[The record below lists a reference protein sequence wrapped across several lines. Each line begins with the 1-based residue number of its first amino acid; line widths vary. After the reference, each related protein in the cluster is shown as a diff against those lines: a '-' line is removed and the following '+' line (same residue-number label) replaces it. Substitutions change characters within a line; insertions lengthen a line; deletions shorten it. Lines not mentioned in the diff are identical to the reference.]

1 MLFDPDKLDDNDPR
15 KIAFL
20 KQQEDQRQRA
30 QKQPVDQ
37 ENSDKVRPNPN
48 AIATITPM
56 KSTVVASN
64 GNGDEDPN
72 AIATITPTKSAA
84 VASNGNGD
92 EEEEKVHPLNNPV
105 FNEYVEQQQKADQ
118 EASPKESTTVSN
130 SLKRFAVTSS
140 PFINNDERN
149 NKRLKQNVTDSTC
162 KDSPV
167 PEEPPKVDI
176 VKDGTKNAETLALA
190 SLSCADNIQSYW
202 RTISLL
208 IDHRGKHLTLLEL
221 NFPPMSSCT
230 DTYMS
235 DLAVP
240 AILMS
245 FISMP
250 IRTASTILETLT
262 SIQMFPMY
270 RM

>member
-1 MLFDPDKLDDNDPR
+1 MSKSNNEDKFIKMLFDPDKLDDNDPR

-64 GNGDEDPN
+64 GNGHEDPN

-105 FNEYVEQQQKADQ
+105 FNEQTKKYLQ
-118 EASPKESTTVSN
+118 
-130 SLKRFAVTSS
+130 R
-140 PFINNDERN
+140 
-149 NKRLKQNVTDSTC
+149 
-162 KDSPV
+162 
-167 PEEPPKVDI
+167 KV
-176 VKDGTKNAETLALA
+176 L
-190 SLSCADNIQSYW
+190 
-202 RTISLL
+202 
-208 IDHRGKHLTLLEL
+208 
-221 NFPPMSSCT
+221 
-230 DTYMS
+230 
-235 DLAVP
+235 
-240 AILMS
+240 
-245 FISMP
+245 
-250 IRTASTILETLT
+250 
-262 SIQMFPMY
+262 
-270 RM
+270 